1 MIKIDKNIP
10 PPVSGTTI
18 NSAISRLQVGESFL
32 LEAVTPSIKNTLHLK
47 IRKNSTDNKTFMTRT
62 QDEDIRVWRL
72 T

>member
-1 MIKIDKNIP
+1 MIKIDKDIP

-18 NSAISRLQVGESFL
+18 GSALSQLKVGESFL
-32 LEAVTPSIKNTLHLK
+32 LDAVTPSIRNTLHLQ
-47 IRKNSTDNKTFMTRT
+47 IRKNSSNTKTFMTRM